1 MTGAKIEFMA
11 YLISTWSINWTKCAF
26 YKTLKV
32 FQIGQKRLNEIKTND
47 VKKREKLNRFE
58 NRLKIWY
65 KSSSPYDIFKGNDT
79 SSIISISN

>member
-26 YKTLKV
+26 YKTKCFKLAKMA
-32 FQIGQKRLNEIKTND
+32 KRNQN
-47 VKKREKLNRFE
+47 KRCQEMVKLNRFE